1 MGSQL
6 HHHQEN
12 EPDAGA
18 ATSRPNPMSQDYPVR
33 EYVGAMAGELARM
46 ARWDGD
52 ERLAC
57 LLEAAADLASRPSQ
71 PGAAA
76 REQPPRL

>member
-6 HHHQEN
+6 HHHRDE
-12 EPDAGA
+12 EPDVGA
-18 ATSRPNPMSQDYPVR
+18 ATGRTPVATQDYPVR
-33 EYVGAMAGELARM
+33 DYVGAMAGELARM

-57 LLEAAADLASRPSQ
+57 LLEVAADLASRPA
-71 PGAAA
+71 PAGAAA
-76 REQPPRL
+76 MK